1 MAKILVGLY
10 DTIAEAERVVVDLIE
25 HDFVRIAMRRM
36 IHDVQ
41 GHEADEADEADSSED
56 LYAAEGGFIDELTDM
71 DVPVDEARSYAEG
84 LLQGGVLVVVRSS
97 DTTAD
102 RGIEIMNQWGYPL
115 KARQFGVGRVF

>member
-10 DTIAEAERVVVDLIE
+10 DTIAEAECVVVDLIE

-36 IHDVQ
+36 IHDAQ
-41 GHEADEADEADSSED
+41 GHEADEAYSSED

-84 LLQGGVLVVVRSS
+84 LMARATAV
-97 DTTAD
+97 DTSRPPYSTGQVGTTNPAAA
-102 RGIEIMNQWGYPL
+102 NVGYQ
-115 KARQFGVGRVF
+115 AS

>member
-10 DTIAEAERVVVDLIE
+10 DTLVEAERVVVDLIE

-36 IHDVQ
+36 IHNAQ
-41 GHEADEADEADSSED
+41 GHEADEADSSEE
-56 LYAAEGGFIDELTDM
+56 LYAAEGGFIDELTDL